1 MALAKNMS
9 ALERRKLQEI
19 AEDPVKWAQAFLRS
33 FNPQTKKVE
42 PWIPRWYQVEMMRDR
57 HTKKVYR
64 CGRRIGKTETMVVE
78 MLWQIFTK
86 RNFRVL
92 MAAPYENQIRNMFT
106 RLNELIK
113 ESPLLKSEIVKS
125 TKNPYCIEMK
135 NGSMI
140 LGFTTGDDASS
151 IRGQRADWIYID
163 EIDFMSEY
171 CFEVVAAVAI
181 ERAEIGITCSSTPLG
196 KRSHFYKM
204 CTDPSMNY
212 SQHFHPSTH
221 NPNWNEQMEAELRA
235 QLTAEGY
242 VHEVLAEFGTQEKGV
257 FPKDKL
263 DEAMTYEYYAYNDLT
278 YEQKIKCERENS
290 YPMMCD
296 YSKSDP
302 APYNPFRTMG
312 VDWDK
317 YGASSSIIILD
328 YDVIMQKFKVI
339 KRVEV
344 PRGEYSYDNAIN
356 KIVELNDI
364 YNPSFIFC
372 DAGSGEYQIER
383 LHIIG
388 DQNPHTGL
396 KNKVRRWQFAQTID
410 VIDPITFETNKEPLK
425 PFMVNQLTLAFER
438 SNIMLSP
445 FDDVLHKQLV
455 NYEVEKINANG
466 KPVYTSVDEHFIDA
480 LGLAYLAFVLEFKEL
495 TNVMKDPET
504 SSKIVHTNKSI
515 VKSGMSQM
523 MQSIQSSYNSSSR
536 VQLKP
541 SDDRPGDKQKWVKVT
556 QSYSPYRSYNSWGSR
571 AGRGGGR
578 SGRSMW

>member
-57 HTKKVYR
+57 LTKKVYR

-196 KRSHFYKM
+196 KRSHFYKL
-204 CTDPSMNY
+204 CTDPKMGY

-290 YPMMCD
+290 YPMMYD
-296 YSKSDP
+296 YSKSNP

-410 VIDPITFETNKEPLK
+410 VVDPITFETNKEPLK

-515 VKSGMSQM
+515 VKSGMNQM

-556 QSYSPYRSYNSWGSR
+556 QSYNPYRSYNSWGSR

>member
-1 MALAKNMS
+1 
-9 ALERRKLQEI
+9 
-19 AEDPVKWAQAFLRS
+19 
-33 FNPQTKKVE
+33 
-42 PWIPRWYQVEMMRDR
+42 
-57 HTKKVYR
+57 
-64 CGRRIGKTETMVVE
+64 
-78 MLWQIFTK
+78 
-86 RNFRVL
+86 
-92 MAAPYENQIRNMFT
+92 
-106 RLNELIK
+106 
-113 ESPLLKSEIVKS
+113 
-125 TKNPYCIEMK
+125 
-135 NGSMI
+135 
-140 LGFTTGDDASS
+140 
-151 IRGQRADWIYID
+151 
-163 EIDFMSEY
+163 
-171 CFEVVAAVAI
+171 
-181 ERAEIGITCSSTPLG
+181 
-196 KRSHFYKM
+196 
-204 CTDPSMNY
+204 
-212 SQHFHPSTH
+212 
-221 NPNWNEQMEAELRA
+221 
-235 QLTAEGY
+235 
-242 VHEVLAEFGTQEKGV
+242 
-257 FPKDKL
+257 
-263 DEAMTYEYYAYNDLT
+263 
-278 YEQKIKCERENS
+278 
-290 YPMMCD
+290 
-296 YSKSDP
+296 
-302 APYNPFRTMG
+302 

-410 VIDPITFETNKEPLK
+410 VVDPITFETAKEPLK

-438 SNIMLSP
+438 SNIILSP

-466 KPVYTSVDEHFIDA
+466 KPVYTSIDEHFIDA

-515 VKSGMSQM
+515 VKSGMNKM
-523 MQSIQSSYNSSSR
+523 MQSIQSSYNNSSR

-556 QSYSPYRSYNSWGSR
+556 QSYNPYRSSNSWGSR

-578 SGRSMW
+578 LGRSMW

>member
-1 MALAKNMS
+1 
-9 ALERRKLQEI
+9 
-19 AEDPVKWAQAFLRS
+19 
-33 FNPQTKKVE
+33 
-42 PWIPRWYQVEMMRDR
+42 MMRDR

-296 YSKSDP
+296 YSKSNP

-515 VKSGMSQM
+515 VKSGMNQM

>member
-1 MALAKNMS
+1 MAMAKNMS

-204 CTDPSMNY
+204 CTDPKMGY

-263 DEAMTYEYYAYNDLT
+263 DEAMTYEHYAYNELA
-278 YEQKIKCERENS
+278 YEQKIRCERENS
-290 YPMMCD
+290 WPMMYD
-296 YSKSDP
+296 YSKSNP

-328 YDVIMQKFKVI
+328 YDVIVQKFKVI

-396 KNKVRRWQFAQTID
+396 KNKVRRWQFAQSID
-410 VIDPITFETNKEPLK
+410 VVDPITFETNKEPLK

-466 KPVYTSVDEHFIDA
+466 KPVYTSIDEHFIDA

-515 VKSGMSQM
+515 VKSGMNKM
-523 MQSIQSSYNSSSR
+523 IQSIQSSYNNSNR

-556 QSYSPYRSYNSWGSR
+556 QSYNPYRSRNSWGSR
-571 AGRGGGR
+571 AGRGGGHY
-578 SGRSMW
+578 GRSMW